1 MPPALIALAVA
12 TFAIGTSEFVIMG
25 LLPDLSIDLGVSI
38 PAAGLLVSA
47 YALTVTFGGPV
58 VTLFA
63 GRLERKRALLWL
75 IGIFITGNIL
85 CAIAPNYTLLMI
97 ARIVTA
103 LSHASFF
110 GIGVVVAADLVPYEK
125 RSSAIALMF
134 SGLTLA
140 NVGGVPLGTMLGH
153 EMGWR
158 STFWALLPIAI
169 LATAL
174 LVIFVKPKPQDKPST
189 SMLREFVVLGRP
201 QVLLTLG
208 MSATISIALFSVLTY
223 IAPLLESTAGMTTAE
238 ISAVLLLFG
247 AGNLTGVLL
256 GGKLADRNQM
266 AAILGVFGVLLALY
280 LALTVTSFW
289 AWTASVTF
297 FLLGAAT
304 FAPGPALQTRVL
316 DYAKDAPNVSATLI
330 HSAFNLGN
338 AAGAWVGG
346 IALTAGATYA
356 QLPWIGVAFGA
367 LALAL
372 AFYAKKL
379 GQRSAAAS

>member
-1 MPPALIALAVA
+1 MPLALIALAVA

-25 LLPDLSIDLGVSI
+25 LLPDLSADLGVSI

-63 GRLERKRALLWL
+63 GRMPRKKALMIL
-75 IGIFITGNIL
+75 IGIFILGNIL
-85 CAIAPNYTLLMI
+85 CALAPTYTLLMI

-110 GIGVVVAADLVPYEK
+110 GIGVVVAADLVPRDK
-125 RSSAIALMF
+125 RSFAIALMF

-153 EMGWR
+153 TWGWR
-158 STFWALLPIAI
+158 STFWALLPIAL
-169 LATAL
+169 LASLMLAVL
-174 LVIFVKPKPQDKPST
+174 VKPKAQDKPST
-189 SMLREFVVLGRP
+189 SMISEFKVLGRP
-201 QVLLTLG
+201 QVVLTLV
-208 MSATISIALFSVLTY
+208 MSATISIALFAVLTY

-238 ISAVLLLFG
+238 ISGVLLLFG

-256 GGKLADRNQM
+256 GGRLADRNQM
-266 AAILGVFGVLLALY
+266 AAILGVFAVLLALY
-280 LALTVTSFW
+280 LVLTVASYW
-289 AWTASVTF
+289 AIAASVTF

-316 DYAKDAPNVSATLI
+316 DYAQDAPNVSATLI

-346 IALTAGATYA
+346 AALTLGASYA
-356 QLPWIGVAFGA
+356 QLPWIGAIFGA
-367 LALAL
+367 LALGL
-372 AFYAKKL
+372 AFYAKAL
-379 GQRSAAAS
+379 GQRRAVA